1 MTCRLA
7 YGRAGLEITVPDTA
21 AVTVVEPVFV
31 PAIPDQEAAVAES
44 LGRPIGS
51 LPLRERVAPI
61 DTVAVVFSD
70 LTRPTPNAVLVP
82 AVLAELAAAGIPPDR
97 ITLFNSTGTHRPN
110 TRPELAGMLG
120 EDVVSRYRI
129 VQNDAR
135 ADGRHAPV
143 GTTASGNEIHILKD
157 FLACSFKILTGFI
170 EPHFF
175 AGFSGG
181 GKAIMPGLARLDTVM
196 RNHDARTMDD
206 PRSTWA
212 VLDGNPVRAEVEE
225 TVAFVRP
232 DFLVNVALNR
242 DKRITAVFSG
252 DVTAAYRAG
261 TEFVRKTAM
270 VEVASPFD
278 IVVTSNSGYPLDL
291 NLYQAVK
298 GMSAAARI
306 VRPGGSIVVA
316 AECWDGIPEHG
327 SFGRLLR
334 EAKDVDEL
342 LARIRTP
349 GFAMDD
355 QWQAQIL
362 ALIVKKADVYVHA
375 DGLTPRQI
383 ETAKLRPCPSIDE
396 QVALLLRRYGPRA
409 RVCVLPEGPQTVP
422 YCPSGGPPH
431 RPSGGPPHHP
441 SGGPPH
447 HPSGGPPHRP
457 SGGPPLTR
465 AGTPRQPSGRGTT
478 PAAPRTGRSP
488 GTSPA
493 PREC

>member
-1 MTCRLA
+1 MRCRLA
-7 YGRAGLEITVPDTA
+7 YGRTGLEIALPDTA
-21 AVTVVEPVFV
+21 SVTVVEPAFV
-31 PAIPDQEAAVAES
+31 PAVPDQAAAVAES
-44 LGRPIGS
+44 LRRPIGS
-51 LPLRERVAPI
+51 TALRERVAPT

-70 LTRPTPNAVLVP
+70 LTRPTPNEIIVP
-82 AVLAELAAAGIPPDR
+82 VVLAELAAAGVPPDR
-97 ITLFNSTGTHRPN
+97 ITLFNSTGTHRLN
-110 TRPELAGMLG
+110 TPRELAGMLG
-120 EDVVSRYRI
+120 GDVARRYRI

-135 ADGRHAPV
+135 ANGRHALV
-143 GTTASGNEIHILKD
+143 GTTASGNGIHILKD

-212 VLDGNPVRAEVEE
+212 VLDGNPMRAEVEE
-225 TVAFVRP
+225 TVALVRP
-232 DFLVNVALNR
+232 DFLVNVSLNR
-242 DKRITAVFSG
+242 DKRITGVFSG
-252 DVTAAYRAG
+252 DVAAAYRAG

-270 VEVASPFD
+270 VEVPSPFD

-342 LARIRTP
+342 LARIRAP

-355 QWQAQIL
+355 QWQAQIM

-375 DGLTPRQI
+375 DGLTREQI
-383 ETAKLRPCPSIDE
+383 ETAKLKPCPSIDG
-396 QVALLLRRYGPRA
+396 QVAQLLRKYGPDA
-409 RVCVLPEGPQTVP
+409 RICVLPEGPQTVP
-422 YCPSGGPPH
+422 YCATCS
-431 RPSGGPPHHP
+431 
-441 SGGPPH
+441 
-447 HPSGGPPHRP
+447 
-457 SGGPPLTR
+457 
-465 AGTPRQPSGRGTT
+465 
-478 PAAPRTGRSP
+478 
-488 GTSPA
+488 
-493 PREC
+493 